1 MDFEAKK
8 DNILVVAKNF
18 REEELQ
24 LKEKQAF
31 IL

>member
-8 DNILVVAKNF
+8 DNILVVAKNC
-18 REEELQ
+18 REEEL
-24 LKEKQAF
+24 LLREEQAF